1 MKRTI
6 FFVSVIAML
15 LAACAS
21 PTPEMKKEMPT
32 ADAMMKGTP
41 TPDAMMQKEMPT
53 VDAMMQTT
61 PTPDAMMKKMPE
73 QMFAAHFVDSMPKH
87 GDVVAKTPEKLLLN
101 FNFTLADNST
111 ITVTKDG
118 APVSTG
124 TVMLGDKML
133 SMSTTL
139 PMNAGDGLYLVK
151 YKACW
156 LDKSCH
162 DGQFAFQVGAMMK

>member
-6 FFVSVIAML
+6 FFVGVIAML

-32 ADAMMKGTP
+32 VDAIK
-41 TPDAMMQKEMPT
+41 AMPT
-53 VDAMMQTT
+53 VDAMKAM
-61 PTPDAMMKKMPE
+61 PTVDAMMKKMPE

-111 ITVTKDG
+111 IIVTKDG
-118 APVSTG
+118 APVNTG

-139 PMNAGDGLYLVK
+139 PMTASDGLYLVK